1 MEYEALFNPRYV
13 AGFIDDCPE
22 ADEII
27 KIIGSENNAIIQT
40 TARKPVSAR
49 FDL

>member
-27 KIIGSENNAIIQT
+27 KN
-40 TARKPVSAR
+40 TAGFKTKWFREDMVVFEIKWHQ
-49 FDL
+49 